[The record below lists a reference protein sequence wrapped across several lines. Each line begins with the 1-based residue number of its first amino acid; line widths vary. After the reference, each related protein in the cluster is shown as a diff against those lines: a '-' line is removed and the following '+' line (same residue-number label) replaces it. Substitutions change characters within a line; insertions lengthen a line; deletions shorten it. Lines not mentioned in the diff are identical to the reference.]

1 MKYSESY
8 CCQLMQGKGSIIIAK
23 FLNFFTIN
31 GKFQDLFICFIYIL
45 PDAISAVYSDA
56 VAKLTDMNPTG
67 AEFMII
73 LGDFNKNPE
82 NIPSGFKEGMSNLG
96 MQQLITG
103 MTHNRGNTLDHIY
116 TNICKDGLRF
126 GQLNSLTKTDHLPIY
141 VSLKSKINT

>member
-1 MKYSESY
+1 MPTQILNPILARP
-8 CCQLMQGKGSIIIAK
+8 CQKKCLIH
-23 FLNFFTIN
+23 T
-31 GKFQDLFICFIYIL
+31 C
-45 PDAISAVYSDA
+45 
-56 VAKLTDMNPTG
+56 KLSGRT
-67 AEFMII
+67 
-73 LGDFNKNPE
+73 LGNCPIRPQPLATA
-82 NIPSGFKEGMSNLG
+82 IPSGLKEGMSNLG